1 MGEWLVV
8 RTGTNSRLIWAL
20 PLSPV
25 EKELPVLVDHR
36 PLCFSTVGLVLSLP
50 GAGMLDRD
58 R

>member
-1 MGEWLVV
+1 MVV

-25 EKELPVLVDHR
+25 EKELLVLVDHR